1 MIAATLRRRLRSR
14 AAEFSPPEAGGIVR
28 GQIFSRG
35 INAVHPDDRCRAL
48 IALMTVLPTGNFPY
62 DNMRLGIQMT
72 YLSHKVTG
80 ALLLIAACF
89 ALSFQAVAAEKDVKD
104 PRELVEEVAQELF
117 AVAKANP
124 GEKASSEAYFNEVE
138 AILERVVDF
147 PFIAYVVM
155 GESGKKATDE
165 QKQQFAEVF
174 KSGLV
179 RSYAKGIAAY
189 ADSDIKILPVSVNPN
204 RPTAVTVKQEVTDKG
219 NVHHLAYSMRLNKK
233 TNEWKLINVTLN
245 GVNLGQSFRSQFSQA
260 IAKQDGDIDKVIS
273 NWLSE
278 A

>member
-1 MIAATLRRRLRSR
+1 
-14 AAEFSPPEAGGIVR
+14 
-28 GQIFSRG
+28 
-35 INAVHPDDRCRAL
+35 
-48 IALMTVLPTGNFPY
+48 
-62 DNMRLGIQMT
+62 MT
-72 YLSHKVTG
+72 YISQKVTG
-80 ALLLIAACF
+80 ALLIIAACF
-89 ALSFQAVAAEKDVKD
+89 ALSFQSAVAETEVKQ
-104 PRELVEEVAQELF
+104 PQVVVEEVARELF
-117 AVAKANP
+117 AVAKAHP

-155 GESGKKATDE
+155 GESGKKATDA
-165 QKQQFAEVF
+165 QKKEFAEVF

-189 ADSDIKILPVSVNPN
+189 ADSEIKILPVNINPSK
-204 RPTAVTVKQEVTDKG
+204 PTAVTVKQEVMDKD

-260 IAKQDGDIDKVIS
+260 IAKQGGDIDKVIKT
-273 NWLSE
+273 WLNE